1 MGLAGGK
8 DLRGDGDN
16 RYRSESWI
24 FYMRK
29 DLSFIGPGKALGLDF
44 GPSFPV
50 PAGQSDSRRLTGTF
64 AFPSLASPDSLA
76 SPYYHLICISSV
88 SYQPG

>member
-50 PAGQSDSRRLTGTF
+50 PAGQSDSRRLWHVRVSQPCVTV
-64 AFPSLASPDSLA
+64 LSPNL
-76 SPYYHLICISSV
+76 Y
-88 SYQPG
+88 